1 MRFGKGAVAVL
12 AATTMMMAAQAAMAD
27 DSGTFRSLRSYH
39 YDYLTID
46 HDERTFTGGVIT
58 GTGTVIE
65 SSGGPFMEGTNRY
78 SECLVFSIRSEGS
91 LSLQAPCVDTDA
103 SGDILYSRAVRGE
116 GDVSAGGGGPGV
128 WELLG
133 GTGKYAGVTG
143 TCSYETEYLESV
155 LVTIADCTWSKA

>member
-1 MRFGKGAVAVL
+1 M
-12 AATTMMMAAQAAMAD
+12 
-27 DSGTFRSLRSYH
+27 
-39 YDYLTID
+39 
-46 HDERTFTGGVIT
+46 
-58 GTGTVIE
+58 
-65 SSGGPFMEGTNRY
+65 
-78 SECLVFSIRSEGS
+78 
-91 LSLQAPCVDTDA
+91 QAPCVDTDT

-155 LVTIADCTWSKA
+155 LVTIRRLHLEQGIGWAPIRDERGEASPTRSWWSTTSRTSSR